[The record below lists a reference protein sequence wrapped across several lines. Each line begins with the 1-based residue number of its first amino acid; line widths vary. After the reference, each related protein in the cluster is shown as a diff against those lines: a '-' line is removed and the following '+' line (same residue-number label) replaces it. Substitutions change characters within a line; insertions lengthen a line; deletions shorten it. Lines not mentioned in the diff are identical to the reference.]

1 MRAANAP
8 SRIVA
13 AEAQASEADPL
24 DQIDADMIEKAMDE
38 LAAEAQKPGSSA
50 AHGVL
55 GDMLADM
62 AGLVAGGGPA
72 PTDPEDAEQEAE
84 QDPEQDDSQ
93 KRTTRKR
100 GKRG

>member
-1 MRAANAP
+1 
-8 SRIVA
+8 
-13 AEAQASEADPL
+13 
-24 DQIDADMIEKAMDE
+24 MIEKAMDE
-38 LAAEAQKPGSSA
+38 LAAEAQKPGCRG

-84 QDPEQDDSQ
+84 QSQEPEEDDSQ